1 MTGSACLALLSTSN
15 CSSHTTPTQLRPG
28 LGLPQRYLIRAA
40 PELPNPLMFDND
52 YYAQSVM
59 L

>member
-1 MTGSACLALLSTSN
+1 MTM
-15 CSSHTTPTQLRPG
+15 HTNNTPHTG

-52 YYAQSVM
+52 YYAESVM

>member
-1 MTGSACLALLSTSN
+1 MLCAYPPTHIHTHIHIHST
-15 CSSHTTPTQLRPG
+15 G

-52 YYAQSVM
+52 YYAESV
-59 L
+59 LL